1 MISHNN
7 PIIINSF
14 KWCGHKFPI
23 IKYNIKCDILQRVK
37 WVELPI
43 FLSMVDFE
51 LPSTNIS
58 PPTNMSIKIEF
69 MIDMKPEPKSVKT
82 NIAVI
87 YINTVVLTYD
97 TEPTI
102 IETNT
107 ADINSNKT
115 AVLQFVEDI
124 YIIKLI

>member
-1 MISHNN
+1 
-7 PIIINSF
+7 
-14 KWCGHKFPI
+14 
-23 IKYNIKCDILQRVK
+23 
-37 WVELPI
+37 
-43 FLSMVDFE
+43 MVDFE

-107 ADINSNKT
+107 ADINSNKA

-124 YIIKLI
+124 YIINLI